1 MAIFCFGMD
10 DSKFRVLLQDKQ
22 RRCQMARLGYNR
34 GIRAKGNAMNTQTH
48 EAVQLLAQRLLDMG
62 YEEIPARERLVI
74 ERVAKRLAV
83 SRNINI
89 EHEKSYTFGER
100 LADRVASFGGSWTF
114 LILFAAVIIGWVM
127 LNSVMLAGGFDPYPY
142 ILLNL
147 FLSMLAS
154 IQAPVIMMS
163 QNRQAAKDRLSAAH
177 DYEVNLKAE
186 IEIMALHEK
195 IDEIRAKDLT
205 ELLKHVVKGKRP
217 SPKK

>member
-1 MAIFCFGMD
+1 MK
-10 DSKFRVLLQDKQ
+10 SP
-22 RRCQMARLGYNR
+22 
-34 GIRAKGNAMNTQTH
+34 NT
-48 EAVQLLAQRLLDMG
+48 EAAQLLAKRILDLGSKELTTREQR
-62 YEEIPARERLVI
+62 VI
-74 ERVAKRLAV
+74 ERVAKRVAV
-83 SRNINI
+83 SRDINK
-89 EHEKSYTFGER
+89 EYDRESKFGGR
-100 LADRVASFGGSWTF
+100 LADQVASFGGSWTF
-114 LILFAAVIIGWVM
+114 LILFSAVIIGWVV

-154 IQAPVIMMS
+154 IQAPVILMS
-163 QNRQAAKDRLSAAH
+163 QNRQAAKDRLAAAH

-195 IDEIRAKDLT
+195 LDEIRAKDIA